1 MKKAIQNNKTYTL
14 NIYNHATGCF
24 ETVEVTEEVYRTYQ
38 RTNWSIENSDAS
50 FYAHEI
56 QFSSLVGGSENAF
69 QNFREFIDTENT
81 PDRVLERKEMVA
93 AVQRAIC
100 SLPLESQELVQA
112 LFYDGL
118 SGSEYARIKGI
129 PQTTVSYRIRT
140 LLQKLKKSPDFKK

>member
-56 QFSSLVGGSENAF
+56 QFSSLIGGSENAL
-69 QNFREFIDTENT
+69 QNFQEFIDTENT
-81 PDRVLERKEMVA
+81 PDRVIERKELA
-93 AVQRAIC
+93 EAVRRTIR
-100 SLPLESQELVQA
+100 SLPPEDQKLVQA
-112 LFYDGL
+112 LFFEGL
-118 SGSEYARIKGI
+118 TGREYARNTGI
-129 PQTTVSYRIRT
+129 PQSTISYRTRT
-140 LLQKLKKSPDFKK
+140 ILGKLKKYLNN

>member
-38 RTNWSIENSDAS
+38 RTSWSIENSDAS

-56 QFSSLVGGSENAF
+56 QFSSLIGGSENAF

-93 AVQRAIC
+93 AIQWAIG
-100 SLPLESQELVQA
+100 SLSEQDQNLIYA
-112 LFYDGL
+112 LFFNGV
-118 SGSEYARIKGI
+118 SEKDYAKQCGVKQQTVNKKKHRI
-129 PQTTVSYRIRT
+129 
-140 LLQKLKKSPDFKK
+140 FKKIKKFLDSWL

>member
-1 MKKAIQNNKTYTL
+1 
-14 NIYNHATGCF
+14 
-24 ETVEVTEEVYRTYQ
+24 
-38 RTNWSIENSDAS
+38 
-50 FYAHEI
+50 
-56 QFSSLVGGSENAF
+56 
-69 QNFREFIDTENT
+69 
-81 PDRVLERKEMVA
+81 MVA

-140 LLQKLKKSPDFKK
+140 LLQKLKKFPDFKK